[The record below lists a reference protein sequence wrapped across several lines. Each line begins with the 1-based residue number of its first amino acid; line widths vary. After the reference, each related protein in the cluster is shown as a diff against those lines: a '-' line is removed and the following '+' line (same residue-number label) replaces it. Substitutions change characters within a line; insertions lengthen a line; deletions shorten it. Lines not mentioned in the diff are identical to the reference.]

1 MMEDGDSYNT
11 CFAVILGVFLYFF
24 VIVKVPFFK
33 FYMLFFSRLYF
44 NAELN
49 IVEVEIAV
57 TFCIVFLWRLWT

>member
-24 VIVKVPFFK
+24 IVKVPFLK

-57 TFCIVFLWRLWT
+57 IFCIVFLWRLWT